1 MLKEIQRENSD
12 TLMQQR
18 VKILKSVLAKN
29 QMLVDSVPAN
39 IAPEETK
46 RDFLKMRKNLMVRLI
61 HSELRNKKVSE
72 WTFNS
77 LNKIQKNQMLM
88 SEEFNQR
95 PPSVKR
101 YNKLKADAQLRARY
115 NQPADAPVNF

>member
-1 MLKEIQRENSD
+1 M
-12 TLMQQR
+12 
-18 VKILKSVLAKN
+18 KSVLAKN
-29 QMLVDSVPAN
+29 KLLVDSVPAN
-39 IAPEETK
+39 IAPEDIK

-77 LNKIQKNQMLM
+77 LNKIQKNQMLQA
-88 SEEFNQR
+88 EER

-101 YNKLKADAQLRARY
+101 YNKLKADAQLRARF
-115 NQPADAPVNF
+115 NQPVDAPVNF